1 MISQTLL
8 RAFNILKFEKNT
20 YQEIIQDK
28 NSLLGSGCII
38 FLAALVNVGLFKIY
52 LLPNLQN
59 EVPNLQNEF
68 PLHFIFIIWIFFN
81 WLVFSY
87 VILFIIKLSGGN
99 QNLGNKKIALT
110 FIGFSN
116 TAEIL
121 KVVIIFLP
129 NFIVLIS
136 WSVLMLVIAS
146 QVVGVKQIYNLN
158 STLSAVGIVIG
169 SYVAQFFLIGMIVFT
184 LIKLSF

>member
-1 MISQTLL
+1 MISQTLI

-28 NSLLGSGCII
+28 NSLFGSGSII
-38 FLAALVNVGLFKIY
+38 FLAALVNVGLFKLY
-52 LLPNLQN
+52 LLPNLPN
-59 EVPNLQNEF
+59 EV

-129 NFIVLIS
+129 NFI
-136 WSVLMLVIAS
+136 
-146 QVVGVKQIYNLN
+146 
-158 STLSAVGIVIG
+158 
-169 SYVAQFFLIGMIVFT
+169 FLI
-184 LIKLSF
+184 

>member
-20 YQEIIQDK
+20 YQEIIKDK
-28 NSLLGSGCII
+28 NSLFGSGSII
-38 FLAALVNVGLFKIY
+38 FFAALVNVGLFKLY
-52 LLPNLQN
+52 LLPNL
-59 EVPNLQNEF
+59 PNKV

-81 WLVFSY
+81 WVIFSY

-136 WSVLMLVIAS
+136 WGVLMLVIAS
-146 QVVGVKQIYNLN
+146 QVVGVKQIY
-158 STLSAVGIVIG
+158 
-169 SYVAQFFLIGMIVFT
+169 
-184 LIKLSF
+184 

>member
-1 MISQTLL
+1 MISQTLI

-28 NSLLGSGCII
+28 NSLFGSGSII
-38 FLAALVNVGLFKIY
+38 FLAALVNVGLFKLY
-52 LLPNLQN
+52 LLPNLPN
-59 EVPNLQNEF
+59 EV

-87 VILFIIKLSGGN
+87 VILFIIKFSGGN

-136 WSVLMLVIAS
+136 WGVLMLVIAS

-169 SYVAQFFLIGMIVFT
+169 SYIAQFFLIGVIVFT

>member
-20 YQEIIQDK
+20 YKEIIQDK

-38 FLAALVNVGLFKIY
+38 FLAALVNVGLFKLY
-52 LLPNLQN
+52 LLPNLPN
-59 EVPNLQNEF
+59 EV

>member
-1 MISQTLL
+1 MISKTLI

-28 NSLLGSGCII
+28 NSLFGSGSII
-38 FLAALVNVGLFKIY
+38 FLAALVNVGLFKLY
-52 LLPNLQN
+52 LLPNLPN
-59 EVPNLQNEF
+59 EV

-136 WSVLMLVIAS
+136 WGVLMLVIAS

-169 SYVAQFFLIGMIVFT
+169 SYIAQFFLIGVIVFT

>member
-1 MISQTLL
+1 M
-8 RAFNILKFEKNT
+8 
-20 YQEIIQDK
+20 
-28 NSLLGSGCII
+28 
-38 FLAALVNVGLFKIY
+38 NVGLFKLY
-52 LLPNLQN
+52 LLPNL
-59 EVPNLQNEF
+59 PNKV

-99 QNLGNKKIALT
+99 QNLSNKKIALT

-129 NFIVLIS
+129 NFIVL
-136 WSVLMLVIAS
+136 
-146 QVVGVKQIYNLN
+146 K
-158 STLSAVGIVIG
+158 
-169 SYVAQFFLIGMIVFT
+169 
-184 LIKLSF
+184 